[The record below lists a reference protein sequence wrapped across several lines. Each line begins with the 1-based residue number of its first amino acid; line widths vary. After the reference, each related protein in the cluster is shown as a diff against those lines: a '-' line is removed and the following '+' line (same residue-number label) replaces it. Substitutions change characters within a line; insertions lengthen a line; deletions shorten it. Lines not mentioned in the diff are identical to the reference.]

1 MKFNNL
7 IKNSKVIATLIVI
20 AIGTLLYINPKILVI
35 IIIGLAI
42 VSLWWLLVTL
52 IELIKDL

>member
-20 AIGTLLYINPKILVI
+20 TIGTLLYINPKILVPI
-35 IIIGLAI
+35 LIGTGTVAI
-42 VSLWWLLVTL
+42 WMILVAL
-52 IELIKDL
+52 IELIKRK

>member
-20 AIGTLLYINPKILVI
+20 AICTLLYINPKIVVI
-35 IIIGLAI
+35 ILIGTGVVYVWMI
-42 VSLWWLLVTL
+42 LVAL
-52 IELIKDL
+52 IELIKRK